1 MLTKKS
7 KKAKPKHSAK
17 SSARKEAPA
26 RATKAGRSDQFR
38 GVFQAIHGILET
50 LAPQLSVVAD
60 KPDNY
65 YLNTASPSWKGKPL
79 FFAALQLKKNYV
91 SYHLFP
97 VYTNP
102 RLLTTISPALKKHM
116 QGKACFNFTEVDL
129 ILFTELAV
137 LTIAGFREYE
147 KKGLL

>member
-1 MLTKKS
+1 MPTRKS
-7 KKAKPKHSAK
+7 KKAKPNRSAK
-17 SSARKEAPA
+17 PAARRSVPA
-26 RATKAGRSDQFR
+26 RPPKTGQNQQFR
-38 GVFQAIHGILET
+38 GAFQAIHGMLET

-79 FFAALQLKKNYV
+79 FFAAVQLKKNYV

-97 VYTNP
+97 VYMNP
-102 RLLTTISPALKKHM
+102 GLLSGISPALKKHM
-116 QGKACFNFTEVDL
+116 QGKACFNFTEVDM

-147 KKGLL
+147 KKGFL